1 MGNKAPRPKEINFPE
16 IQKKDWNFSK
26 KSQKDPKGD
35 KQKFA
40 RNIWL
45 LKSGNIL
52 ISYNELDE
60 VLFRVKNCLVIYS
73 VPDLKVVED
82 YKFDA
87 EVDETIYQI
96 DFACQ
101 SNKGNIFMISD
112 RLKIFDGENISKG
125 PKQKSEEIGD
135 INFYSFTKTFY
146 ESSDRYKKHPI
157 EKNAK
162 IFYCDFL
169 IEVKEDIF
177 LYTQARWKDRVFLL
191 DISKSN
197 IEKNEIFHYLKQTKY
212 GPRNYELDII
222 NKSEYQPENLYVI
235 ANYEDTFSGGT
246 QRKYES
252 ILLCFNLEEFIK
264 QNKTSKEPLFSIQV
278 SNSVRVYAFGEYDEK
293 YILLDTYKNG
303 IYIIDVELKQKVAV
317 CVPRLYYKEENK
329 YFSFYEDKKAENGDF
344 YRKMI
349 KLKDGQVFMNG
360 YILDVR
366 EQIIQQKAERMD
378 FLRFVISGEYITC
391 YFNNTLIYVYQFNEE
406 E

>member
-1 MGNKAPRPKEINFPE
+1 MGNKAPIPKEINFPE
-16 IQKKDWNFSK
+16 IQKKDWNFSM

-35 KQKFA
+35 KEKFA
-40 RNIWL
+40 RTIWL

-52 ISYNELDE
+52 ISYQELDND
-60 VLFRVKNCLVIYS
+60 LFRVKNCLVIYS

-135 INFYSFTKTFY
+135 INFYSYTMAFY
-146 ESSDRYKKHPI
+146 ESSDKKKRNPI
-157 EKNAK
+157 EKNVK

-169 IEVKEDIF
+169 TEVKEDIF
-177 LYTQARWKDRVFLL
+177 LYTQARWNDRVFLL

-212 GPRNYELDII
+212 GPRNYELDIVD
-222 NKSEYQPENLYVI
+222 KSEYHPENLYVI
-235 ANYEDTFSGGT
+235 ANYDIPGETIH
-246 QRKYES
+246 KYES

-278 SNSVRVYAFGEYDEK
+278 SNSVRVYALGEYDEK

-317 CVPRLYYKEENK
+317 CVPRVYSKEINK
-329 YFSFYEDKKAENGDF
+329 YFSLYDGRKAEKGNF

-349 KLKDGQVFMNG
+349 KFKDGQVFMDG
-360 YILDVR
+360 SILDVR
-366 EQIIQQKAERMD
+366 EQIIQEKITTVD
-378 FLRFVISGEYITC
+378 FSRSVISGEYIIC
-391 YFNNTLIYVYQFNEE
+391 YFNNTLIYVFQFNEE